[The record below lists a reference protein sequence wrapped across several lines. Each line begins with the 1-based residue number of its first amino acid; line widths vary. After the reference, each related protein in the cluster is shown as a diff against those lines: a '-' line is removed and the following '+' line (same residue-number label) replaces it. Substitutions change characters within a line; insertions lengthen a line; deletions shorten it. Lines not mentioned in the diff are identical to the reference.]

1 MIYAERGNRVKQI
14 SEADI
19 QKYLEQGYKITD
31 DRGTVV
37 MESVPMDTQTLRNA
51 YRQHTDEI
59 KALKAQIEYL
69 TSELAKVQTVAVAE
83 EPKKEKA
90 LVIEDAKPSK
100 KKKAVETADAE

>member
-14 SEADI
+14 SESDI

-31 DRGTVV
+31 ERGAV
-37 MESVPMDTQTLRNA
+37 MLESAPTDVQSLRNA
-51 YRQHTDEI
+51 YRQHVDEI

-69 TSELAKVQTVAVAE
+69 SSELAKAQTVSKVE

-90 LVIEDAKPSK
+90 LVIEDVKPSK